1 MALVSRTEFAEICG
15 VSTGYVNMYVKRKKI
30 TVLPT
35 GQIDTENP
43 LNIAFKRNLIAN
55 RNKGVREKRII
66 EKKKVE
72 IKESIEKQIAEQ
84 YKDIVQT
91 VEVFTPK
98 ETPKQ
103 RKQREKQ
110 NESDA
115 EALSW
120 DLRKKIADTLKAERS
135 AEKEQLAV
143 EKLMGNLMPVDM
155 VEQITR
161 VNTQDIFKSFENE
174 LVNLGSIYCDIL
186 AGGDRDKLA
195 ELIKKI
201 RQKLEF
207 VIQKT
212 EKSSLQEIE
221 NVIQDYAEVRSR
233 GEKK

>member
-1 MALVSRTEFAEICG
+1 MALVSRKEFAEICG
-15 VSTGYVNMYVKRKKI
+15 VETNYINTYVSRKKI
-30 TVLPT
+30 SVLPT

-43 LNIAFKRNLIAN
+43 LNVVFKKNLIAN

-66 EKKKVE
+66 KKKEVE

-84 YKDIVQT
+84 YKDVVQT
-91 VEVFTPK
+91 IEVFTPK

-110 NESDA
+110 NQDDEDS
-115 EALSW
+115 LNW
-120 DLRKKIADTLKAERS
+120 DLRKKIADTLKSERQ
-135 AEKEQLAV
+135 AEKEKLAV

-155 VEQITR
+155 VEQIMR

-174 LVNLGSIYCDIL
+174 MINLASIYCDIL

-212 EKSSLQEIE
+212 EKTSLQEIE
-221 NVIQDYAEVRSR
+221 NVIQEYAEVRSR
-233 GEKK
+233 GENK